1 MSERPTIKDVARL
14 AGVSVA
20 TASRALSGTRPV
32 QPAYRERVTAAA
44 AELDYNPNLTARALR
59 IAKSGAIGM
68 VIPMIDNPFFPSQGR
83 PMAPC
88 ILSTVPS
95 LVSAVE
101 SLLETNGYSLLLCSS
116 QENVQLEAERLRA
129 LADRQVDGLLVSAA
143 SQVASVEALTRAAES
158 VPLVQLDQRAPGVL
172 SPFVGIDDSA
182 GMRDVVAHLAGRGRR
197 RLAFIGA
204 SDENWSGMRRRD
216 GFVRWAGELD
226 PSAPTRMRLG
236 AFTRDFGRSAAVE
249 LLSADRDI
257 DALVC
262 ANDLIALGAFDAAHE
277 LGRSVPGDVAVT
289 GYDDIIV
296 ATASNPTLTT
306 VAQPVGEIARVALET
321 LWATIRGPASPVADV
336 VDLPGRLVVREST

>member
-1 MSERPTIKDVARL
+1 M
-14 AGVSVA
+14 
-20 TASRALSGTRPV
+20 
-32 QPAYRERVTAAA
+32 
-44 AELDYNPNLTARALR
+44 
-59 IAKSGAIGM
+59 
-68 VIPMIDNPFFPSQGR
+68 
-83 PMAPC
+83 
-88 ILSTVPS
+88 
-95 LVSAVE
+95 
-101 SLLETNGYSLLLCSS
+101 
-116 QENVQLEAERLRA
+116 
-129 LADRQVDGLLVSAA
+129 
-143 SQVASVEALTRAAES
+143 
-158 VPLVQLDQRAPGVL
+158 
-172 SPFVGIDDSA
+172 
-182 GMRDVVAHLAGRGRR
+182 VAHLAGRGRR

>member
-68 VIPMIDNPFFPSQGR
+68 VIPMIDNPFF
-83 PMAPC
+83 
-88 ILSTVPS
+88 PS

-226 PSAPTRMRLG
+226 PSAPTRVRLG

>member
-14 AGVSVA
+14 AGVSIA

-59 IAKSGAIGM
+59 SAKTGAIGM
-68 VIPMIDNPFFPSQGR
+68 VIPMIDNPFF
-83 PMAPC
+83 
-88 ILSTVPS
+88 PS

-116 QENVQLEAERLRA
+116 QENVALEAERLRA

-143 SQVASVEALTRAAES
+143 SQVASVEALTRAAEL

-182 GMRDVVAHLAGRGRR
+182 GMREVVEHLAGRGRR

-236 AFTRDFGRSAAVE
+236 TFTREFGRAAARE
-249 LLSADRDI
+249 LLTEDREI

-262 ANDLIALGAFDAAHE
+262 ANDLIALGALDAAHE
-277 LGRSVPGDVAVT
+277 LGRSVPSEVAVT

-306 VAQPVGEIARVALET
+306 VAQPVDEIARVALET

-336 VDLPGRLVVREST
+336 VDLPGRLVVRESTKRLTQS